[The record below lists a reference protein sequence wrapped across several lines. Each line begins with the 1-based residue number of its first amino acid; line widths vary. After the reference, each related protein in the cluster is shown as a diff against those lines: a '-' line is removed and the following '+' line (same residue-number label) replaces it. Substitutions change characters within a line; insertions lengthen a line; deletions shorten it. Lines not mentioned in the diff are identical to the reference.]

1 MGTLTLLSIR
11 PRSAADAR
19 LGSTVDR
26 FARRVE
32 ALPPG
37 ICPVAAQA
45 SLLRAGA
52 AQTCGKCVPC
62 RDGLPRLAAEVDEI
76 VACTA
81 DAGAL
86 ERCRA
91 LAEMIRDTSDCAI
104 GYEAAAAF
112 LEGLD
117 QFADEFS
124 AHIDQHRCTEGIGQ
138 SVPCET
144 LCPAHVNAPGYIALV
159 AEGKYADAVNMVRK
173 DNPFPTA
180 CAFVCEHPCEERCR
194 RILLDAPI
202 NIRGIKRFAVD
213 NAPADTVATPPRSV
227 DTART
232 VAIIGGGPSGLTCAY
247 FCALMGHRVTV
258 FEARAQLGGMM
269 RYGIPAYRFPRERLD
284 EDIRGILEAGT
295 ITIRCGEEVD
305 AVRMRE
311 IADTYHAVYVAVGAQ
326 KGKTLDMP
334 GADAEGVMSAVD
346 MLSRIGDGDYPDFT
360 GKDVVVV
367 GGGNVAMDC
376 ARTAVRAGAKTVSVA
391 YRRRKEDMTAL
402 PTEVEA
408 AIAEGVEMMVL
419 QAPSSIEVD
428 DEGRCRA
435 LICQPQHIG
444 PVKRGR
450 PAPVAAD
457 KPPVRMP
464 ADVVLIAVGQDIDAA
479 PFEACGMTTTWGRI
493 DADDRLHAASGPRNV
508 FVGGDCQTGP
518 ATVIKAIAAGKV
530 AASNIDAF
538 LGYAHKIACEVEAP
552 APHANDRTP
561 YGRVELIERPARER
575 RADFEDVELGMSL
588 EEVRQECGR
597 CLRCDHFGAGATEGG
612 RQQYA

>member
-1 MGTLTLLSIR
+1 M
-11 PRSAADAR
+11 
-19 LGSTVDR
+19 
-26 FARRVE
+26 
-32 ALPPG
+32 
-37 ICPVAAQA
+37 AAQA
-45 SLLRAGA
+45 ALLHAGA
-52 AQTCGKCVPC
+52 LQTCGKCVPC
-62 RDGLPRLAAEVDEI
+62 RDGLPRLAKM
-76 VACTA
+76 A
-81 DAGAL
+81 DAVAACEAGEGAL
-86 ERCRA
+86 DECRE
-91 LAEMIRDTSDCAI
+91 LAEMIRATSDCAI
-104 GYEAAAAF
+104 GYEAANAF
-112 LEGLD
+112 LEGLE
-117 QFADEFS
+117 QFSEEFES
-124 AHIDQHRCTEGIGQ
+124 HVRRGRCLDGVGQ

-144 LCPAHVNAPGYIALV
+144 MCPAHVNAPGYIALV
-159 AEGKYADAVNMVRK
+159 AEGRYAEAVNMVRK

-194 RILLDAPI
+194 RILIDAPL

-213 NAPADTVATPPRSV
+213 QAPADRVPAPPRSV

-232 VAIIGGGPSGLTCAY
+232 VAVIGGGPSGLTCAY
-247 FCALMGHRVTV
+247 FLALMGHRVTV
-258 FEARAQLGGMM
+258 FEAREQLGGMM

-284 EDIRGILEAGT
+284 EDIRGILNAGT
-295 ITIRCGEEVD
+295 ITIRCGERID
-305 AVRMRE
+305 AQRMRE
-311 IADTYHAVYVAVGAQ
+311 IADTYHAVYVAIGAQ
-326 KGKTLDMP
+326 KGKMLDMP
-334 GADAEGVMSAVD
+334 GAGAEGVMSAVE
-346 MLSRIGDGDYPDFT
+346 MLGFIGDGDYPDFT

-376 ARTAVRAGAKTVSVA
+376 ARTAVRAGAATVSVA

-428 DEGRCRA
+428 EWGHCRA
-435 LICQPQHIG
+435 LVCQPQHIG

-457 KPPVRMP
+457 KPPVRIP

-479 PFEACGMTTTWGRI
+479 PFEECGMSTTWGRFN
-493 DADDRLHAASGPRNV
+493 ADERLHAAGGPNNV

-530 AASNIDAF
+530 AARNIDAY
-538 LGYAHKIACEVEAP
+538 LGYNHKLVCEATAP
-552 APHANDRTP
+552 DPRPNDRMA

-575 RADFEDVELGMSL
+575 KVDFEDVELGMSL

-597 CLRCDHFGAGATEGG
+597 CLRCDHFGAGAEEGG
-612 RQQYA
+612 RQQYE

>member
-1 MGTLTLLSIR
+1 MQQLSIA
-11 PRSAADAR
+11 PESAADAR

-26 FARRVE
+26 FVRRVE

-37 ICPVAAQA
+37 VCPVVAQA
-45 SLLRAGA
+45 ALLHAGA
-52 AQTCGKCVPC
+52 LQTCGKCVPC
-62 RDGLPRLAAEVDEI
+62 RDGLPRLAAMVDAI
-76 VACTA
+76 AACEA
-81 DAGAL
+81 DSAVLA
-86 ERCRA
+86 RA
-91 LAEMIRDTSDCAI
+91 RELAQMIRSTSDCAI
-104 GYEAAAAF
+104 GYEAANAF
-112 LEGLD
+112 LESLD
-117 QFADEFS
+117 QFS
-124 AHIDQHRCTEGIGQ
+124 AEYESHTARSRCLEGVGQ

-159 AEGKYADAVNMVRK
+159 AEGRYADAVNMVRK

-194 RILLDAPI
+194 RILIDAPL

-213 NAPADTVATPPRSV
+213 QAPADTVKTPPRSV

-232 VAIIGGGPSGLTCAY
+232 IAIIGGGPSGLTCAY
-247 FCALMGHRVTV
+247 FLALMGHRVTV
-258 FEARAQLGGMM
+258 FEARKQLGGMM

-284 EDIRGILEAGT
+284 EDIRGVLNAGT
-295 ITIRCGEEVD
+295 ITIRCGEQVD
-305 AVRMRE
+305 SQRMRE
-311 IADTYHAVYVAVGAQ
+311 IADTYHAVYVAIGAQ

-346 MLSRIGDGDYPDFT
+346 MLGRIGDGDYPDFT
-360 GKDVVVV
+360 GKNVVVV

-376 ARTAVRAGAKTVSVA
+376 ARTAVRAGATTVSVA

-402 PTEVEA
+402 PTEIEA
-408 AIAEGVEMMVL
+408 AVAEGVEMMVL
-419 QAPSSIEVD
+419 QAPASIEVD
-428 DEGRCRA
+428 EWGHCSA
-435 LICQPQHIG
+435 LVCQPQHIG
-444 PVKRGR
+444 LVKRGR

-479 PFEACGMTTTWGRI
+479 PFEECGMSTTWGRFN
-493 DADDRLHAASGPRNV
+493 ADDHLHAADGPDNV

-530 AASNIDAF
+530 AARNIDAY
-538 LGYAHKIACEVEAP
+538 LGYNHKMACEVHAP
-552 APHANDRTP
+552 DAHPNDRAA

-575 RADFEDVELGMSL
+575 KADFEDVELGMSL
-588 EEVRQECGR
+588 EEVRQECRR
-597 CLRCDHFGAGATEGG
+597 CLRCDRFGAGATEGG
-612 RQQYA
+612 RQQYE